1 MNEENVTSLVKKFFN
16 LTTESTDSI
25 EIIDQITIAINNGTI
40 NFLRLVNSLEPS
52 LTSQDP
58 FVRSKG
64 LGLLSSV
71 IEKTDAL
78 SKAEGKVL
86 LSYFLEKLYDQ
97 PSVAEILKGIREI
110 LKHTVVEQN
119 QMLDIL
125 KSIFA
130 ELSVQSFQQSVR
142 LLVYEIFEIILVENA
157 NFIKMNMND
166 DFIFGYITV
175 MEGEKDPR
183 NLIKAFKIVKL
194 ISSNFDFTK
203 FAEDLFD
210 VFFCYFP
217 ITFKPPKND
226 PNAISAE
233 DLKCFLKECV
243 SASPLFSPYALPLLL
258 EKISSTSIGAK
269 MDAIDAFIACLKVYD
284 ASDLIPHIE
293 ELWVHLKDSIFN
305 STNDDCEQLALAAV
319 KSISAA
325 LSTVPVIKQE
335 DSSKKF
341 LNLILTE
348 CLKNLTLPESILAK
362 QSGKVL
368 ASVARASEPTCNY
381 VCAEVVPKL
390 LTDFSDIRVVTGK
403 KNSLQVL
410 VDLVESA
417 RLIYGSVNNDEQED
431 TFNPI
436 LPYKDRLFELFGKSL
451 SDNYIP
457 LNIVAI
463 MGLSEFLLTSQLL
476 GGPEQTSMGIRM
488 ISNTIITSKMQQEG
502 DNEELEDV
510 ESTALEALVKFG
522 IHRPE
527 ILLEITIP
535 DLFEILPEKLTD
547 FENAILTFDNII
559 NALEKISEI
568 SVLFEIIVSK
578 LMEKLIR
585 LNESKINEA
594 SASTEETERKLEN
607 YYLRILDSIY
617 KSVQKFSYNISNE
630 AEVNAIKSVS
640 NSLFLRLIN
649 LSGIQNDKNTFDN
662 IKVIRKTAKLLIEL
676 NAHLE
681 RNVRDEIVNTSF
693 DHFTN
698 QDSNSSFFVHFN
710 VNTTSDTSLVLAAA
724 VAACPP
730 DQNLPMDAKSL
741 VQKLFQLNLRTKNTT
756 LNLSIAIL
764 ISNFVNK
771 NINCLDLLLLKDL
784 ENIIFCSSQ
793 EFFKRKNCLTVYTWV
808 AKGLVISSNNLGYEI
823 VDNLIRLLNIS
834 SNDDD
839 IKISV
844 LASHSFSSILV
855 DDETGFLTKKSRAF
869 VKSVYRQKFFKF
881 VKGPLLNGFKG
892 SKGSEVSMCNFL
904 TSISNV
910 IQKIPRSLLLKE
922 LPSLFPVLL
931 SCLNYPDGELKLST
945 LRILKQISTSSKEFF
960 EDHIGTIVPL
970 LLDLSSFKNISIGN
984 TMLVR
989 VLSLDILGDLT
1000 NSISF
1005 PVVFP
1010 YKPLVLKTL
1019 KDTKGSYIDDPKK
1032 LVRKSAVNT
1041 RNKWFLFTGP
1051 KD

>member
-166 DFIFGYITV
+166 DFIF
-175 MEGEKDPR
+175 
-183 NLIKAFKIVKL
+183 
-194 ISSNFDFTK
+194 
-203 FAEDLFD
+203 
-210 VFFCYFP
+210 
-217 ITFKPPKND
+217 
-226 PNAISAE
+226 
-233 DLKCFLKECV
+233 ECV

-305 STNDDCEQLALAAV
+305 STNDDCEQLALAAL

-476 GGPEQTSMGIRM
+476 GGPE
-488 ISNTIITSKMQQEG
+488 MQQEG

-881 VKGPLLNGFKG
+881 VKGPLLNGFKD